1 MEYLSTGEQFEG
13 TAETLV
19 DLYVGESVFERMLLF
34 VIEKGVPH
42 THTRYPRMSAMGGN
56 GGGEVLILAHFSS
69 TTDGLGSGYEFLASF
84 LIERS
89 INKDCYLRPHRV

>member
-1 MEYLSTGEQFEG
+1 M
-13 TAETLV
+13 
-19 DLYVGESVFERMLLF
+19 GESVFERMLLF

-69 TTDGLGSGYEFLASF
+69 TIVGLGSGYEF
-84 LIERS
+84 
-89 INKDCYLRPHRV
+89 

>member
-34 VIEKGVPH
+34 VIEKGVPPSPY
-42 THTRYPRMSAMGGN
+42 TGEGYE
-56 GGGEVLILAHFSS
+56 GGGQVLILANFSL
-69 TTDGLGSGYEFLASF
+69 TIVFLGPGYRLSQ
-84 LIERS
+84 S
-89 INKDCYLRPHRV
+89 V

>member
-1 MEYLSTGEQFEG
+1 
-13 TAETLV
+13 
-19 DLYVGESVFERMLLF
+19 MLLF

-42 THTRYPRMSAMGGN
+42 THTYPLPQNERDGGN

-69 TTDGLGSGYEFLASF
+69 TTVGLGSGYEFLAS
-84 LIERS
+84 LLSQEPVEILIIERS

>member
-1 MEYLSTGEQFEG
+1 M
-13 TAETLV
+13 
-19 DLYVGESVFERMLLF
+19 GESVFERMLLF

-42 THTRYPRMSAMGGN
+42 THTYPLPQNERDGGN

-69 TTDGLGSGYEFLASF
+69 TTVGLGSGYEFLAS
-84 LIERS
+84 LLSQEPVEILIIERS